1 MTQENKIR
9 KLEEAVILRCCSRN
23 TNSSSQGF
31 FVDILT
37 KRISQLEKQLIKK
50 DTITKYL
57 SNKITSCINK
67 KSHSVDKINTLDESI
82 TSINNSKIVRR
93 KSENKRPGKEIQEK
107 NKKKGIH
114 SRSLSQMF
122 FKIGFLENSA
132 LFTVNTC
139 VGISF

>member
-1 MTQENKIR
+1 M
-9 KLEEAVILRCCSRN
+9 
-23 TNSSSQGF
+23 
-31 FVDILT
+31 
-37 KRISQLEKQLIKK
+37 EKQLIKK

-107 NKKKGIH
+107 NKEKGIH

-139 VGISF
+139 VGISFWFKELVDLKEVLT

>member
-1 MTQENKIR
+1 MARRED
-9 KLEEAVILRCCSRN
+9 
-23 TNSSSQGF
+23 F

-37 KRISQLEKQLIKK
+37 KRISHLEKERIKK
-50 DTITKYL
+50 YTITKSL
-57 SNKITSCINK
+57 SNKITFCYNK

-93 KSENKRPGKEIQEK
+93 KSGNKRPGEEIQEK

-132 LFTVNTC
+132 PFKVNTRLE
-139 VGISF
+139 ISF